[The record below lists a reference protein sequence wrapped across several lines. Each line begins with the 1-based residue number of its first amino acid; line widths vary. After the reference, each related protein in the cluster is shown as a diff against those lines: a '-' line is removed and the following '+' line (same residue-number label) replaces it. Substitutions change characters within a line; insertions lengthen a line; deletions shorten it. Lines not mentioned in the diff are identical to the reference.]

1 MNWILAEALSLTPV
15 QDDAGHPLHL
25 TRQLDDQSPKTVAMR
40 ALLEHEPIPFFL
52 RVHDAF
58 CALIHSD
65 EPLVIVTDW
74 SDPCE
79 VVGLRLET
87 PEGMRDMPQLCFLAL
102 ETNWDDL
109 STSGIE
115 HIFGHELSHLWLH
128 RLGYDA
134 AYSRS
139 NRFHTVTAITDS
151 YLAFAEGFAE
161 HLEIL
166 SAERM
171 GTLNVDA
178 LYDRGYDVGAWL
190 CLRDEAL
197 RIHGVRENRFLYLP
211 ALPEEDG
218 SDYAALHAAH
228 NTSSSVMPERL
239 KNGAQAMASEGLIAS
254 FFYRVMRCDALLNA
268 PLPDALSA
276 VLPDAACA
284 QEALL
289 LKELWALSHVRMDRP
304 HLFTDFVAAYGAC
317 FPQERE
323 AMLRV
328 FAEVTE
334 LVTVSREAP
343 AVFGT
348 LYRIGRQG
356 DVIAFKEALSRTN
369 TFKKRIID
377 GMLSGELALDGAV
390 SPALWMDGDKAIRPM
405 PWATEHLEP
414 LRFDANTATAVDFYS
429 LRGLTLAQCRALET
443 QREQQ
448 GGFATMEAFL
458 LAANALRSAES

>member
-1 MNWILAEALSLTPV
+1 MNCILAEALSLIPV

-25 TRQLDDQSPKTVAMR
+25 ARQLNEQSPKAVAMR
-40 ALLEHEPIPFFL
+40 TLLEHEPIPFFL
-52 RVHDAF
+52 RVHGAL

-65 EPLVIVTDW
+65 DPLVIVTDW

-79 VVGLRLET
+79 VVGLRLEMPDGT
-87 PEGMRDMPQLCFLAL
+87 RDMPQLCFLAL

-109 STSGIE
+109 SASGIE
-115 HIFGHELSHLWLH
+115 HILGHELSHLWLH
-128 RLGYDA
+128 RMGYDA
-134 AYSRS
+134 ARSRS

-171 GTLNVDA
+171 GTLNPDA

-211 ALPEEDG
+211 ALPEEDEG
-218 SDYAALHAAH
+218 DYAALHAAH

-239 KNGAQAMASEGLIAS
+239 KNGAQVIASEGLIAS
-254 FFYRVMRCDALLNA
+254 FFYRVMRCDALLNT
-268 PLPDALSA
+268 PLPAALRA
-276 VLPDAACA
+276 AFPDATCA

-289 LKELWALSHVRMDRP
+289 LKELWAFSHVRMDSA
-304 HLFTDFVAAYGAC
+304 HLLTDFVAAYGAC

-328 FAEVTE
+328 FSEVTE
-334 LVTVSREAP
+334 LVTVSRDAP
-343 AVFGT
+343 AVFGS

-356 DVIAFKEALSRTN
+356 DVTAFKEALSRAN
-369 TFKKRIID
+369 AFKKQTMD
-377 GMLSGELALDGAV
+377 GLLSGALALDGAI
-390 SPALWMDGDKAIRPM
+390 SPALWVEGDKRIRPI
-405 PWATEHLEP
+405 PWDVQCLEP
-414 LRFDANTATAVDFYS
+414 LRFDANTAAAVDFFS
-429 LRGLTLAQCRALET
+429 LNGLTLAQCRALEA
-443 QREQQ
+443 QRNRQ
-448 GGFATMEAFL
+448 GGFASMEEFL
-458 LAANALRSAES
+458 LAVSALRRSKG

>member
-1 MNWILAEALSLTPV
+1 MDCILAEALSLNPV
-15 QDDAGHPLHL
+15 QDGSGRPLHL
-25 TRQLDDQSPKTVAMR
+25 ARRLDEQSPKAIAMR
-40 ALLEHEPIPFFL
+40 VLLGREPIPFFL
-52 RVHDAF
+52 RVHEAL
-58 CALIHSD
+58 CALIHSYD
-65 EPLVIVTDW
+65 PLVIVTDW

-87 PEGMRDMPQLCFLAL
+87 PDGTRDMPQLCFLAL
-102 ETNWDDL
+102 ETNWGDL
-109 STSGIE
+109 SASGIE

-128 RLGYDA
+128 RMGYDA
-134 AYSRS
+134 ARSRA
-139 NRFHTVTAITDS
+139 NRFHTVTAITDG

-171 GTLNVDA
+171 GTLNVDV

-211 ALPEEDG
+211 ALPEEDED
-218 SDYAALHAAH
+218 DYAALHAAH

-254 FFYRVMRCDALLNA
+254 FFYRVLRCNALLNK
-268 PLPDALSA
+268 PLPDALRNALS
-276 VLPDAACA
+276 DAPCA

-289 LKELWALSHVRMDRP
+289 LRELWVLSHVRMDSA
-304 HLFTDFVAAYGAC
+304 HLLTDFVGAYGAC

-334 LVTVSREAP
+334 LVTVSRDAP
-343 AVFGT
+343 AVFGA

-356 DVIAFKEALSRTN
+356 DVTAFKEALTQAN
-369 TFKKRIID
+369 AFKKQIMD
-377 GMLSGELALDGAV
+377 GLLSGALALDGAV
-390 SPALWMDGDKAIRPM
+390 SPALWVDGDKLIRPM
-405 PWATEHLEP
+405 PWDAEQLEP
-414 LRFDANTATAVDFYS
+414 LRFDANTAAAVDFFS
-429 LRGLTLAQCRALET
+429 MNGLTLAQCRALEA
-443 QREQQ
+443 QRELQ
-448 GGFATMEAFL
+448 GGFASMEEFL
-458 LAANALRSAES
+458 IAAQAIRSAEG

>member
-1 MNWILAEALSLTPV
+1 MNCILAEALSLTPV
-15 QDDAGHPLHL
+15 QDGAGRPLHL
-25 TRQLDDQSPKTVAMR
+25 ARQLPEQSPKAVAMR
-40 ALLEHEPIPFFL
+40 TLLAHEPISFFL

-87 PEGMRDMPQLCFLAL
+87 PDGTQDLPQLCFLAL

-109 STSGIE
+109 SASGIE

-128 RLGYDA
+128 RMGYDA
-134 AYSRS
+134 ARSRS

-211 ALPEEDG
+211 ALPEEDED
-218 SDYAALHAAH
+218 DYAALHAAH

-239 KNGAQAMASEGLIAS
+239 KNGAQAIASEGLIAS
-254 FFYRVMRCDALLNA
+254 FFYRVLRCDALLNA
-268 PLPDALSA
+268 PLPDALRSA
-276 VLPDAACA
+276 LPDTACA

-289 LKELWALSHVRMDRP
+289 LKELCALSRVRMDSA
-304 HLFTDFVAAYGAC
+304 HLLTDFVAAYGAC

-334 LVTVSREAP
+334 LVTVSRDAP
-343 AVFGT
+343 AVFGS

-356 DVIAFKEALSRTN
+356 DVTAFKEALSQAN
-369 TFKKRIID
+369 AFKEQVMD
-377 GMLSGELALDGAV
+377 GLLSGALPLDGAV
-390 SPALWMDGDKAIRPM
+390 SPALWMEGDKAIRPM
-405 PWATEHLEP
+405 PWDTEHLEP
-414 LRFDANTATAVDFYS
+414 LRFGVNTATAVDFFSMY
-429 LRGLTLAQCRALET
+429 GLTLAQCRALEAL
-443 QREQQ
+443 REQQ
-448 GGFATMEAFL
+448 GGFATTDAFIRAIHAVL
-458 LAANALRSAES
+458 SEEG

>member
-1 MNWILAEALSLTPV
+1 MNWILAEAVSLSSIR
-15 QDDAGHPLHL
+15 DDAGHPLHL
-25 TRQLDDQSPKTVAMR
+25 ARQLPEQSPKAVAMR
-40 ALLEHEPIPFFL
+40 ALLAHEPIPFFL
-52 RVHDAF
+52 RIHEAF

-65 EPLVIVTDW
+65 DPLVIVTDW

-87 PEGMRDMPQLCFLAL
+87 PDGIQDMPQLCFLAL

-109 STSGIE
+109 SASGIE

-128 RLGYDA
+128 RMGYDA
-134 AYSRS
+134 ARSRS
-139 NRFHTVTAITDS
+139 NRFHTVTAITDPT
-151 YLAFAEGFAE
+151 LAFAEGFAE

-211 ALPEEDG
+211 ALPEEDTD
-218 SDYAALHAAH
+218 DYAVLHAVH

-239 KNGAQAMASEGLIAS
+239 KNGSQAIASEGLIAS
-254 FFYRVMRCDALLNA
+254 FFYRVMRCDALLSV
-268 PLPDALSA
+268 PLPDTLRA
-276 VLPDAACA
+276 VLPNDSRA

-289 LKELWALSHVRMDRP
+289 LRELWALSHVRMDSP
-304 HLFTDFVAAYGAC
+304 HLLTDFVTAYGAC

-334 LVTVSREAP
+334 LVTISREAP
-343 AVFGT
+343 DVFGS

-356 DVIAFKEALSRTN
+356 DIVAFKEALSRTN
-369 TFKKRIID
+369 AFKKQVFD
-377 GMLSGELALDGAV
+377 GVLSGELALDGAV
-390 SPALWMDGDKAIRPM
+390 SPALWMDGSKSIRPM
-405 PWATEHLEP
+405 PWETGRLEP
-414 LRFDANTATAVDFYS
+414 LRFDANTATAVDFFS
-429 LRGLTLAQCRALET
+429 MDGLTLVQCRALEA
-443 QREQQ
+443 QRERQ
-448 GGFATMEAFL
+448 GGFATMEEFL
-458 LAANALRSAES
+458 LAANTIRGADY

>member
-1 MNWILAEALSLTPV
+1 MNYILAEALSLAPV
-15 QDDAGHPLHL
+15 LDDAGHPLHL
-25 TRQLDDQSPKTVAMR
+25 ARTHDEQSPRAVAMR
-40 ALLEHEPIPFFL
+40 ALLEREPIPFLL

-87 PEGMRDMPQLCFLAL
+87 PDGTKDMPQLCFLAL

-109 STSGIE
+109 SASGIE

-128 RLGYDA
+128 RMGYDA
-134 AYSRS
+134 ARSRS
-139 NRFHTVTAITDS
+139 NRFHTVTAITDPF
-151 YLAFAEGFAE
+151 LAFAEGFAE

-166 SAERM
+166 SAERT
-171 GTLNVDA
+171 GTLNPEV

-211 ALPEEDG
+211 ALPEEDE
-218 SDYAALHAAH
+218 SDYPALHAAH

-239 KNGAQAMASEGLIAS
+239 KNGAQAIASEGLIAS
-254 FFYRVMRCDALLNA
+254 FFYRVLRCDALLNA
-268 PLPDALSA
+268 PLPDALRA
-276 VLPDAACA
+276 VFPDGPDRQA
-284 QEALL
+284 ALL
-289 LKELWALSHVRMDRP
+289 LRELWALSHVRMDSP
-304 HLFTDFVAAYGAC
+304 HLLTDFVAAYGVC

-323 AMLRV
+323 AMLRM

-343 AVFGT
+343 AVFGA

-356 DVIAFKEALSRTN
+356 DVVAFKEALSRAN
-369 TFKKRIID
+369 AFKKQLMD
-377 GMLSGELALDGAV
+377 GLLSGKLAPDGAV
-390 SPALWMDGDKAIRPM
+390 SPALWVDGDKPIRPV
-405 PWATEHLEP
+405 PWDTERLEP
-414 LRFDANTATAVDFYS
+414 LRFDANTATAVDFFS
-429 LRGLTLAQCRALET
+429 ISGLTLSQCRALET
-443 QREQQ
+443 LREHR
-448 GGFATMEAFL
+448 GGFATMA
-458 LAANALRSAES
+458 